1 MESPHIPVLLEEV
14 KGAFDGIQEG
24 IFVDCTL
31 GFGGHSEAI
40 LSQNPQLHLIG
51 IDQDPQAI
59 DFARRRLAPFGDR
72 ICIKRGRFSDIVP
85 QLKGEQIS
93 ALLADIGIS
102 SLQIDSRER
111 GFSFDSD
118 RLDMRMNPEAEL
130 DAYRVVNHYSQQDL
144 ERILREYGEV
154 REYRRMAD
162 LILSHRPFESAKA
175 FSELI
180 AKHFHAKKIHPA
192 TLAFQAI
199 RIEVNDELGEL
210 HRLLEA
216 IEFLH
221 PSKALIGIISF
232 HSLEDRIVKKRFQKW
247 SKQCICP
254 PQAPRCECG
263 GDHALGEIV
272 TKKPIIAKGE
282 EIARNPRSR
291 SAKLRFFR
299 FR

>member
-1 MESPHIPVLLEEV
+1 MKSPHIPVLLEEV
-14 KGAFDGIQEG
+14 KRAFNGVNEG
-24 IFVDCTL
+24 LFVDCTL

-40 LSQNPQLHLIG
+40 LSQHPRLHLIG

-59 DFARRRLAPFGDR
+59 DFAQKRLAPFGDR
-72 ICIKRGRFSDIVP
+72 VRFKRGRFSDVVP
-85 QLKGEQIS
+85 QLREEKIS
-93 ALLADIGIS
+93 GLLADIGIS
-102 SLQIDSRER
+102 SLQIDSGER

-118 RLDMRMNPEAEL
+118 RLDMRMNPQEKL
-130 DAYRVVNHYSQQDL
+130 DAYQVVNHYSLQDL

-154 REYRRMAD
+154 REYRKMAD
-162 LILSHRPFESAKA
+162 LIVSNRPFESAKTL
-175 FSELI
+175 SDLI

-216 IEFLH
+216 VASLH
-221 PSKALIGIISF
+221 PSKALVGIISF
-232 HSLEDRIVKKRFQKW
+232 HSLEDRIVKKRFQEW
-247 SKQCICP
+247 SKGCICP
-254 PQAPRCECG
+254 PQAPRCLCG

-272 TKKPIIAKGE
+272 TKKPIIAQGE

-291 SAKLRFFR
+291 SAKLRLFR